1 MYFDLIIPFSNVN
14 RTVLAISISKRFI
27 SFKRNFRNFVN
38 ELGFI
43 TSSSGAMSKK
53 YLKDIS
59 YLNVQPDQYLINRK
73 LISKEDI

>member
-1 MYFDLIIPFSNVN
+1 MQKKLRKEGIPMAG
-14 RTVLAISISKRFI
+14 RKP
-27 SFKRNFRNFVN
+27 KRNFVN

-59 YLNVQPDQYLINRK
+59 YLERSTTSTSDK
-73 LISKEDI
+73 S